1 MLFRTFAAM
10 VYDLPVIGEK
20 IKPHQVTALHLL
32 SALAFTGTGA
42 IIVIYNYSIPGWG
55 LAILIAGLALLGI
68 TIFKNKWLT
77 KTKANF
83 FVRIAEFVLALSIA
97 ILALVEQWKFPLGI
111 FSVLSAAVLFAIF
124 WERAAGQKLFIH
136 IDDSGIMLPVTA
148 RKRFI
153 PWVVVEEV
161 VLRYGTLSV
170 ECLQNRLHQW
180 DIAESDIDDEIF
192 MAYCTAQVEANKG
205 KRRNDEW

>member
-1 MLFRTFAAM
+1 M

-42 IIVIYNYSIPGWG
+42 LIVIYNYSIPIWG
-55 LAILIAGLALLGI
+55 LAILIAGLVLLGI
-68 TIFKNKWLT
+68 TIFKNTWLT

-83 FVRIAEFVLALSIA
+83 FARIAEFVIALGIA
-97 ILALVEQWKFPLGI
+97 ILSFVQQWKFPMGI
-111 FSVLSAAVLFAIF
+111 FGVLSAAVLFAIF
-124 WERAAGQKLFIH
+124 WERAAGQALSIH
-136 IDDSGIMLPVTA
+136 IDDTGIMLPVTA

-161 VLRYGTLSV
+161 VLRYGTLSI
-170 ECLQNRLHQW
+170 ECLENRLHQW
-180 DIAESDIDDEIF
+180 DIADSDIDDEIF
-192 MAYCTAQVEANKG
+192 MAYCAARVEANKG